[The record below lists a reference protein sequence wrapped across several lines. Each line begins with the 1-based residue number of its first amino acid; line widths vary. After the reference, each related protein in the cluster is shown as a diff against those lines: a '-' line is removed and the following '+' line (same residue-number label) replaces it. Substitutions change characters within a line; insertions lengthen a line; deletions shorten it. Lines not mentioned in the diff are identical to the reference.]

1 MNGHVCQPNAA
12 RMVGTK
18 DRLGETS
25 LWCDQTRKIWW
36 IDIEEPKVQ
45 SGEAAGNTNPVE
57 LLQPD
62 YWVIDII
69 YFPMETEFLRAT
81 RERGCH
87 ALSGAG
93 MAVYQAVRAFALF
106 TGLEPDPK
114 WMKETFEA
122 FEKESIL

>member
-1 MNGHVCQPNAA
+1 VIKPGKFGGSTSKSQRYNREKLP
-12 RMVGTK
+12 GT
-18 DRLGETS
+18 R
-25 LWCDQTRKIWW
+25 I
-36 IDIEEPKVQ
+36 
-45 SGEAAGNTNPVE
+45 PVE

-69 YFPMETEFLRAT
+69 YFPMETEFLRAA

-93 MAVYQAVRAFALF
+93 MAVHQAVRAFALF

-114 WMKETFEA
+114 RMKETFKA